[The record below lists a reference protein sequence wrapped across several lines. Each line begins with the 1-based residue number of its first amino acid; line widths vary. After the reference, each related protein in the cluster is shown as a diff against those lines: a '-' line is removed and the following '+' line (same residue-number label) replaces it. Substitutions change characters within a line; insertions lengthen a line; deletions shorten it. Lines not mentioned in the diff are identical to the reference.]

1 MSIEKDKSAVIEGEK
16 ERRRLNRV
24 FKVLVVTLLLLFVFE
39 IADKFMSSQVIIRFA
54 KLRLVFIWNFGHYR
68 VELD

>member
-1 MSIEKDKSAVIEGEK
+1 MSIEREK
-16 ERRRLNRV
+16 RRLNRV

-39 IADKFMSSQVIIRFA
+39 NADKFMSSQVIIRFA
-54 KLRLVFIWNFGHYR
+54 KLRLVFILNFGHYR